1 MPARTEIAPME
12 ATDRPV
18 ESYRMLVLVLGANL
32 EEIKVLH
39 MLDLFA
45 LPIAHVMSG

>member
-1 MPARTEIAPME
+1 ME

-32 EEIKVLH
+32 EEIKVLR
-39 MLDLFA
+39 MKDIFA
-45 LPIAHVMSG
+45 MPIEPVMSG